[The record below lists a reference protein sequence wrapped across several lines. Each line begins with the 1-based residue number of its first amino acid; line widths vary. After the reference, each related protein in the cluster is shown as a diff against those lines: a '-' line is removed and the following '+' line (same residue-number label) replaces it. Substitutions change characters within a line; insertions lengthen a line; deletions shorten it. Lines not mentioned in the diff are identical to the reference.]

1 MASAIASLT
10 TRADVPSE
18 ERRGDWRRHS
28 WGADGRAPDVRPRWW
43 PQGETWP
50 PSGPPERWRQM
61 RGRFV
66 RRAAAFAFMAFLFFA
81 FVVAAFVT
89 LLVNIFSSAGAGGSA
104 LFVPLAVLAVVIVAF
119 GFARGLRRLV
129 VPLGDLIDAAESV
142 EAGNYSARVRPRG
155 PRELRSLARAF
166 NAMSARLESS
176 EEQRRRLLADV
187 THELRT
193 PLTIMQGNL
202 EALLDGLYPA
212 DAEHLEPILDETRVL
227 SRLVDDLRTLSLAEA
242 GALTLHREST
252 DIGDLVSDSVASFR
266 TQADGA
272 GISLVSAV
280 EDGLP
285 QIEVD
290 AVRMREVLSNLLSNA
305 LRYTPRG
312 GSVRVGA
319 SASDGK
325 VRISV
330 KDSGPGIAAEAL
342 PHVFDRFYK
351 SEESHGAGLG
361 LAIAKSLVVAHGG
374 EIEAT
379 SAPGQG
385 TEMRVTLPVAR

>member
-1 MASAIASLT
+1 
-10 TRADVPSE
+10 
-18 ERRGDWRRHS
+18 
-28 WGADGRAPDVRPRWW
+28 
-43 PQGETWP
+43 
-50 PSGPPERWRQM
+50 M

-66 RRAAAFAFMAFLFFA
+66 RRAAGFAFVAFLVFA

-89 LLVNIFSSAGAGGSA
+89 VLINVFNSAGAGGGSGM
-104 LFVPLAVLAVVIVAF
+104 FVPLAVLAVVVVAF

-129 VPLGDLIDAAESV
+129 MPLGDLIEAAESV
-142 EAGNYSARVRPRG
+142 EAGDYGARVRPRG

-166 NAMSARLESS
+166 NAMSARLETS

-212 DAEHLEPILDETRVL
+212 DAKHLEPILDETRVL

-242 GALTLHREST
+242 GALTLHREPT
-252 DIGDLVSDSVASFR
+252 DMGGLVSDSVASFR

-272 GISLVSAV
+272 GITIVTAV
-280 EDGLP
+280 EGPLP
-285 QIEVD
+285 RAEVD
-290 AVRMREVLSNLLSNA
+290 PVRIREVIANLLSNA
-305 LRYTPRG
+305 LRYTPRDG
-312 GSVRVGA
+312 TVRV
-319 SASDGK
+319 SATAANGQLRVV
-325 VRISV
+325 VR
-330 KDSGPGIAAEAL
+330 DSGPGIAAEAL

-351 SEESHGAGLG
+351 SEESRGAGLG

-374 EIEAT
+374 EIGA
-379 SAPGQG
+379 SSVLGQG
-385 TEMRVTLPVAR
+385 TEMSFTLPVAT

>member
-1 MASAIASLT
+1 
-10 TRADVPSE
+10 VPSE
-18 ERRGDWRRHS
+18 ERPGNWRRHS
-28 WGADGRAPDVRPRWW
+28 WGGDERPNERPRWW

-50 PSGPPERWRQM
+50 PSGPPERWRQV

-81 FVVAAFVT
+81 FIVAAFVT
-89 LLVNIFSSAGAGGSA
+89 LLINIFNSIGGGGSA
-104 LFVPLAVLAVVIVAF
+104 MLVPLAILAVLVVAF
-119 GFARGLRRLV
+119 TFARGLRRLV
-129 VPLGDLIDAAESV
+129 VPLGDLIEAAESV

-166 NAMSARLESS
+166 NAMSARLETS

-202 EALLDGLYPA
+202 EALLDGVYPA
-212 DAEHLEPILDETRVL
+212 DSEHLEPILDETRVL

-242 GALTLHREST
+242 GALTLHREPT
-252 DIGDLVSDSVASFR
+252 DVGDLVSDCAASFR

-272 GISLVSAV
+272 GVTLVTAV
-280 EDGLP
+280 DDALP
-285 QIEVD
+285 QVEID
-290 AVRMREVLSNLLSNA
+290 PLRIREVLANLLSNA

-312 GSVRVGA
+312 GTVRVGA
-319 SASDGK
+319 TAANGQ
-325 VRISV
+325 VRLIV
-330 KDSGPGIAAEAL
+330 HDSGPGIAAEAL

-351 SEESHGAGLG
+351 SEDSRGAGLG

-379 SAPGQG
+379 SEAGQG
-385 TEMRVTLPVAR
+385 TEMRVKLPVAP